1 MSARPCK
8 TKGKRADGPFAG
20 EFWLCRRLDATNATV
35 YCSIAECTGIAVNF
49 VTNLRTTDTLS
60 ISYR

>member
-20 EFWLCRRLDATNATV
+20 EFGCAEDSMRPMPLYTV
-35 YCSIAECTGIAVNF
+35 VLQNVQVS
-49 VTNLRTTDTLS
+49 R
-60 ISYR
+60 